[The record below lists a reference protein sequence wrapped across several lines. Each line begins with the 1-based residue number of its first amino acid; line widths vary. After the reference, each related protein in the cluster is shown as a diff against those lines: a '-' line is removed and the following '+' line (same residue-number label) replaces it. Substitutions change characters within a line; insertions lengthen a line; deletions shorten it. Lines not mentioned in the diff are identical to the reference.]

1 MNRDFVLAPMMGKTD
16 SQFRYLVRQI
26 SKEIVLFTEMI
37 HSNAILFGNKKIFE
51 EFKRDFEN
59 KNIENPIIN
68 KIYKLIKDF
77 EISPKIIFDLFGS
90 FNRIWQ
96 S

>member
-37 HSNAILFGNKKIFE
+37 HFYKK
-51 EFKRDFEN
+51 
-59 KNIENPIIN
+59 
-68 KIYKLIKDF
+68 
-77 EISPKIIFDLFGS
+77 
-90 FNRIWQ
+90 
-96 S
+96 

>member
-16 SQFRYLVRQI
+16 SQFRYLVRKI

-51 EFKRDFEN
+51 EFT
-59 KNIENPIIN
+59 N
-68 KIYKLIKDF
+68 KICKKYKVPHKRLPKEQIK
-77 EISPKIIFDLFGS
+77 PYLK
-90 FNRIWQ
+90 
-96 S
+96 